1 MISGRERAVCELSDF
16 CIYKMNSVSDEA
28 GREIKTEIEFNAR
41 EGRHFVNQKTL
52 KDDCE
57 NEKHLQML

>member
-1 MISGRERAVCELSDF
+1 MCELSDF

-41 EGRHFVNQKTL
+41 EGRHFVQAL
-52 KDDCE
+52 KDVYE